1 MFSGGIEMYY
11 ILEDGIKL
19 KKWASGWACAVSE
32 KAKNPFPLRPKDYA
46 LLKSCDGLTELS
58 ESDALR
64 AWEAMGVIR
73 KCQKGEAC
81 LAEGQIKEFPN
92 KLNCVL
98 DWTITDR
105 CNFNCLHCFHAAD
118 NTTQK
123 NEFTREEAFRLL
135 AEAEA
140 CGVSQVELTGG
151 EPTIYPYFRD
161 VVQEI
166 HDRGMRLGCV
176 VTNGSMMDE
185 DLAAFIK
192 KLHPDAL
199 IAISFDGIGVHD
211 WLRQHKGS
219 EESAKRAIRN
229 CVDAGLKV
237 VSNMNVNR
245 KNKDVLFDSVKM
257 LSDMGVDHLR
267 IIKTTEVPRWALN
280 AEDFSMTP
288 EEYYDYGIEF
298 AKQYRDSGLTLP
310 VRLWQVLALNGR
322 EKIYHIVPVKASHS
336 TFCEYEMTC
345 PDMLKKLSVQPN
357 GEIIPCAPM
366 AGILS
371 SRNIH
376 LGNVKQ
382 GGLQK
387 LLSEGPLYDQV
398 TYTVKD
404 KQQANPKCSGC
415 RYFTYCQGGCP
426 AVGLL
431 LNGSPLGTDDFKCL
445 FFQKGYYKKYSEA
458 MSGWKNLL
466 PLTEEEERELSGEI
480 L

>member
-1 MFSGGIEMYY
+1 MYY
-11 ILEDGIKL
+11 ILEEGIRL
-19 KKWASGWACAVSE
+19 KKWASGWACCVTE
-32 KAKNPFPLRPKDYA
+32 ETKNPFPLRPKDYV
-46 LLKSCDGLTELS
+46 LLKSCDGMTDLPEN
-58 ESDALR
+58 DALR

-73 KCQKGEAC
+73 QCRKGEDR
-81 LAEGQIKEFPN
+81 LAEGQIREYPN

-105 CNFNCLHCFHAAD
+105 CNYNCLHCFHAAD
-118 NTTQK
+118 NTTQR
-123 NEFTREEAFRLL
+123 NEFSREEAFHLL
-135 AEAEA
+135 EEAEA
-140 CGVSQVELTGG
+140 CGVSSVELTGG
-151 EPTIYPYFRD
+151 EPTLYPYFRD

-176 VTNGSMMDE
+176 VTNGSLMDE
-185 DLAAFIK
+185 ELAAFIK
-192 KLHPDAL
+192 KLHPNAL

-211 WLRQHKGS
+211 WLRQHEGS
-219 EESAKRAIRN
+219 EESAKRAIRI
-229 CVDAGLKV
+229 CVAAGLKV

-245 KNKDVLFDSVKM
+245 KNKSVLFDSIKM
-257 LSDMGVDHLR
+257 LADMGVDHLR
-267 IIKTTEVPRWALN
+267 VIKTTEVPRWALN

-288 EEYYDYGIEF
+288 EEYYDYAIDF
-298 AKQYRDSGLTLP
+298 AKWYRESGLTIP

-322 EKIYHIVPVKASHS
+322 DKIYHIVPVKASQS

-382 GGLQK
+382 DGLQK
-387 LLSEGPLYDQV
+387 LLSEGSLYEQV

-404 KQQANPKCSGC
+404 KRQANPKCAGC
-415 RYFTYCQGGCP
+415 RYFMYCQGGCP

-431 LNGSPLGTDDFKCL
+431 FNGSPLGTDDYKCL
-445 FFQKGYYKKYSEA
+445 FFEKGYYRKISEV
-458 MSGWKNLL
+458 MKGWKNLL
-466 PLTEEEERELSGEI
+466 PLTEAEERLLSGEA
-480 L
+480 